1 MDSQQMLEKLGALK
15 DVARVERVYGEPHV
29 VGERTIIPVA
39 EVHTC
44 MGMGFGSGKAKDEE
58 DAPEGEGGGGGGST
72 TARPVGVVEVTS
84 EATTFIPIKPAV
96 APWKWVLLGLGL
108 GLLMAS
114 GGRCNVNV
122 TRTGRSDE

>member
-15 DVARVERVYGEPHV
+15 DVATVARVYGDPHV

-44 MGMGFGSGKAKDEE
+44 MGMGFGSGKAKDEAE
-58 DAPEGEGGGGGGST
+58 APEGEGGGGGGST
-72 TARPVGVVEVTS
+72 TARPAGVLEVTP

-114 GGRCNVNV
+114 GGRCNVHV
-122 TRTGRSDE
+122 TKTVKDDE